1 MTEKA
6 SRGRRKALVGVV
18 VSDKMQKT
26 VVVMIERLVRHEAY
40 GKMVWR
46 RGKVKAHD
54 EDSRCKMGDTV
65 ALIETRPL
73 SKGKRWLVTD
83 VLERASV

>member
-1 MTEKA
+1 MTGTA
-6 SRGRRKALVGVV
+6 SRGRRKAVVGVV

-26 VVVMIERLVRHEAY
+26 VVVKVERLVRHAAY

-46 RGKVKAHD
+46 KWKVKAHD
-54 EDSRCKMGDTV
+54 EEGRCKMGDTV

-73 SKGKRWLVTD
+73 SRGKRWLVTE
-83 VLERASV
+83 VVEKASI

>member
-26 VVVMIERLVRHEAY
+26 VVVMVERLVRHEAY
-40 GKMVWR
+40 GKRVWR
-46 RGKVKAHD
+46 KGKVKAHD

-73 SKGKRWLVTD
+73 SKGKRWLVTN
-83 VLERASV
+83 VLEKASL

>member
-26 VVVMIERLVRHEAY
+26 VVVVVERLVRHRAY

-46 RGKVKAHD
+46 KGKVKAHD

-73 SKGKRWLVTD
+73 SKGKRWFVTE
-83 VLERASV
+83 VLEKASI